1 MDLRIRCVL
10 CCGLKKPEKRH
21 RSSSA
26 NALDHLCVPSS
37 RPAGLLPTCKP
48 DTFSS
53 RRILTTKRHIHARL
67 LHCVIVRVGRNL
79 TWPRLAAG
87 FCRFRYSRY
96 SSRSQ
101 QASPRAASMC
111 VGRILRLSP
120 CQVNGRCPGRVF
132 LGLGAFFLGAGNGC
146 FFATLPYHNIGT
158 QAPSTRCFPPL
169 CPCPVR

>member
-1 MDLRIRCVL
+1 MRF
-10 CCGLKKPEKRH
+10 EKARKEAPIVISQ
-21 RSSSA
+21 R
-26 NALDHLCVPSS
+26 S
-37 RPAGLLPTCKP
+37 RPSVCSLIETGGAASNMQTRHVFLPAHTHNKATHTCK
-48 DTFSS
+48 TAA
-53 RRILTTKRHIHARL
+53 L
-67 LHCVIVRVGRNL
+67 CIVRVGRNL

-146 FFATLPYHNIGT
+146 IFATLPYHNIGT
-158 QAPSTRCFPPL
+158 QAHSTRCFPPL
-169 CPCPVR
+169 CPFPVR